1 MSKEPQTIKDLLEF
15 IKDKNF
21 KPTCEEF
28 SKLLDKVIENEINND
43 ERIRLDKPKQKGKR

>member
-1 MSKEPQTIKDLLEF
+1 MDKEPKTIKDLLEL

-43 ERIRLDKPKQKGKR
+43 ETVNLEPPKRKVKR